1 MNRKLWSLVLVVLFL
16 PSLALAQLDRI
27 VIPAGTPED
36 QALQEISKE
45 SDAQKK
51 TAMYQ
56 DFVQKFSSSPAAV
69 AFGNW
74 QISQA
79 YQTAGDLPK
88 ALEYGD
94 KALEGSPH
102 NLDILVSQAGIA
114 QQLKND
120 AKIMD
125 YAEKGGLVYEGIAK
139 QPKPEGTSDQDFATR
154 VAADKDAAKTGHD
167 FLEGVGFNAIADE
180 KDAKTRMSYIER
192 FTAAFPNSQYQ
203 EQVSQYAMYT
213 LGPGQLS
220 DSARLIA
227 FGEKSLQAN
236 PNSLPALLMLSN
248 AYVEDAKPASI
259 AKAVTYAQKVVTLA
273 KADAS
278 DADRTRKLSAGVAHS
293 TLGYAYMKQDK
304 TAAAIPEFKS
314 ASALLKGQDETA
326 YATAMYRLGYAY
338 AKLNRKAEAKD
349 VLVDVVRINGP
360 LKQPA
365 QDLLDKVETPVHAK
379 AK

>member
-1 MNRKLWSLVLVVLFL
+1 VLLVFVL

-45 SDAQKK
+45 PDAQKK
-51 TAMYQ
+51 LTMYQ
-56 DFVQKFSSSPAAV
+56 DFVQKFSSNPAAV

-79 YQTAGDLPK
+79 YQTTGDLPK

-94 KALEGSPH
+94 KALAGSP
-102 NLDILVSQAGIA
+102 NNMDIIVSQAGIA

-120 AKIMD
+120 AKIMN
-125 YAEKGGLVYEGIAK
+125 YAEKGGQVYEGIAK
-139 QPKPEGTSDQDFATR
+139 QPKPDGTSDQDFATK
-154 VAADKDAAKTGHD
+154 VAADQDAAKTGHA

-192 FTAAFPNSQYQ
+192 FTAAFPNSQYA

-213 LGPGQLS
+213 LGPGQLN

-236 PNSLPALLMLSN
+236 PNSLPTLLMLSN
-248 AYVEDAKPASI
+248 AYVEDAKPASV
-259 AKAVTYAQKVVTLA
+259 AKSVTYAQKVVALA
-273 KADAS
+273 KADAP
-278 DADRTRKLSAGVAHS
+278 DADRSRKLSAGVAHS

-304 TAAAIPEFKS
+304 TAAAIPEFKA
-314 ASALLKGQDETA
+314 ASALLKGQDDTA

-349 VLVDVVRINGP
+349 VLAEVVKIKSP

-365 QDLLDKVETPVHAK
+365 QDLLEKVEAPVHAK